1 MYSNL
6 NASRDL
12 MPREQFLWAVP
23 AALTP
28 GANLAASVSQ
38 RRRTSLL
45 GRGKGRGGCRLL
57 SLWFPLILLLSSIPV
72 SFPNPELSLT
82 MLFILHD
89 LSAYPV
95 KFPLKLQMK
104 IAVSLR
110 LLFRNTVTMLSWW
123 FIQLRLSLQVYFSAF
138 QITSGRPFYYEF
150 SKVVVFSFIHICK
163 V

>member
-12 MPREQFLWAVP
+12 MPSEQFL
-23 AALTP
+23 T
-28 GANLAASVSQ
+28 
-38 RRRTSLL
+38 R
-45 GRGKGRGGCRLL
+45 L
-57 SLWFPLILLLSSIPV
+57 SLPPSHQGPIWQHLFRSDAGLHCWAEGKVGEGVGCCHSDFLSSCFFRAYQ
-72 SFPNPELSLT
+72 SASQTLSCHSLC
-82 MLFILHD
+82 F
-89 LSAYPV
+89 SAYPV

-123 FIQLRLSLQVYFSAF
+123 FIQLWLSLQVYFSAF
-138 QITSGRPFYYEF
+138 QITSGRPFHYEF